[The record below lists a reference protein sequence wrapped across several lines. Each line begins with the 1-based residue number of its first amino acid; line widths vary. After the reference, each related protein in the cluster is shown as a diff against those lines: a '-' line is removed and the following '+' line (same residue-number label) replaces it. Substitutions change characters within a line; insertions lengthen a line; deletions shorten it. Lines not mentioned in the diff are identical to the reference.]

1 MLSLCNL
8 FFFRIKKNEGQLIYK
23 VVLIFVQQS
32 ASAVHIYIYIHTH
45 SFLIFFSIMVY
56 HRLVSIVLSAIQ

>member
-1 MLSLCNL
+1 MT
-8 FFFRIKKNEGQLIYK
+8 KKTTLLIYN
-23 VVLIFVQQS
+23 VVLITAVQKS
-32 ASAVHIYIYIHTH
+32 DSIIPIYIYIHTH